1 MFMKDSETLIQV
13 SEKQDVNQAL
23 KRRRGRP
30 KCFDEQEALQ
40 KAMLLFW
47 KYGYEATS
55 MSDLTKALNLT
66 APSIYSAFGD
76 KSQLFHACL
85 DYYLKHEACSLDLIF
100 QQAET
105 AKVAI
110 ELYLYENLKKLLQQN
125 KPSGCMLVTAT
136 MNCSQEH
143 QPLQHDLL
151 LKRQQVK
158 DKISQRLQQGV
169 RDQDLSPNANIQA
182 MTDYYATVIQ
192 GLTMQARD
200 GVPIEQLE
208 EVVTLALKTWAL
220 F

>member
-1 MFMKDSETLIQV
+1 MANSEEHIQV
-13 SEKQDVNQAL
+13 SEKQDIHPEL

-40 KAMLLFW
+40 KAMMLFW
-47 KYGYEATS
+47 KYGYEATA

-66 APSIYSAFGD
+66 APSIYSTFGD

-110 ELYLYENLKKLLQQN
+110 EIYLYENLKKLLQQD
-125 KPSGCMLVTAT
+125 KPTGCMLVTAT
-136 MNCSQEH
+136 MNCSEQH

-158 DKISQRLQQGV
+158 EKIYQRLQQGV
-169 RDQDLSPNANIQA
+169 EDGDLSSDADIQA

-200 GVPIEQLE
+200 GVAIEQLE
-208 EVVTLALKTWAL
+208 NVVTLALKTWTL